1 VLCDQLEAPGVAERF
16 VAFLRDVRA
25 ETHRRDIEGT
35 RAGAPEL
42 VAELEASARDYEW
55 ADERFEAIGG
65 DLLGALA
72 PYAGWTSAAT
82 HAVLPLLATDA
93 GFELQVATGIAS
105 HRRRFGE
112 WEGGFWLPECA
123 HAEWLGPG
131 LAELGVEAVCVDL
144 TDAGGQGLASM
155 PLQREGG
162 PTLVPIDRE
171 IIDLVWSDR
180 GYPAHGTYRDY
191 HHHTIHHHRPW
202 ANDGSPYDREAA
214 RRLAREHARGFIARV
229 KRRLGEGRSTRRRP
243 ALCVCALDTEL
254 LGHWW
259 HEGVAWLDAVI
270 DEAGAQ
276 DVALT
281 RLDEAIARREPAV
294 LDDPLPVTSWG
305 TPRDLSTWDGPA
317 VADFAW
323 RARAA
328 ELRVAAAGNAAGER
342 ALRELLAL
350 QSSDWAFMVTRG
362 LSGDYPR
369 ERAAGHAAALDRA
382 LASIGSAE
390 AGLRNLAPQ
399 LSRTAL

>member
-1 VLCDQLEAPGVAERF
+1 
-16 VAFLRDVRA
+16 
-25 ETHRRDIEGT
+25 
-35 RAGAPEL
+35 
-42 VAELEASARDYEW
+42 
-55 ADERFEAIGG
+55 
-65 DLLGALA
+65 
-72 PYAGWTSAAT
+72 
-82 HAVLPLLATDA
+82 
-93 GFELQVATGIAS
+93 
-105 HRRRFGE
+105 
-112 WEGGFWLPECA
+112 
-123 HAEWLGPG
+123 
-131 LAELGVEAVCVDL
+131 
-144 TDAGGQGLASM
+144 
-155 PLQREGG
+155 
-162 PTLVPIDRE
+162 
-171 IIDLVWSDR
+171 
-180 GYPAHGTYRDY
+180 
-191 HHHTIHHHRPW
+191 
-202 ANDGSPYDREAA
+202 
-214 RRLAREHARGFIARV
+214 
-229 KRRLGEGRSTRRRP
+229 RRLGEGRSTGRRP